1 LNATGQHHVVIVGG
15 GFGGLYAAQRL
26 GRAGARVTLI
36 DRRNFHLFQPL
47 LYQVATGGLSPAN
60 IAAPLRS
67 VLRKQQNTEVMMADV
82 VDVDVN
88 TRRLMFREAHLAPLD
103 YDTLIVATGSQFNYF
118 GHDAWQAAAPGL
130 KSIEDATEIRR
141 RVFNAFEEAE
151 LEKNPERQKFLLTFV
166 VVGGGPTGVELSGA
180 VAEVAHYTLHHDFRT
195 INPHDAKVLL
205 FEAGPAILTM
215 FPETLQSKAEQALA
229 KLGVEVRKNV
239 RVTDIHSGGVTIQE
253 GDQQHSIPAATVLW
267 TAGVK
272 ASSFGERLA
281 TSAGQTVDRAGKV
294 TVEADC
300 SLPNHPE
307 ILVIGDLASF
317 NHTPD
322 GKPLPALA
330 PVAMQ
335 QGRYVADLVA
345 RRLENEPAPPPF
357 HYHDKG
363 TLATIGRSQA
373 VAHIGRLQLSG
384 FFAWIT
390 WLFVHLMY
398 LVQFHNRVLVFLQ
411 WSYNYFS
418 RGRSARLITGEAE
431 CPRKSDG
438 AAVE

>member
-1 LNATGQHHVVIVGG
+1 
-15 GFGGLYAAQRL
+15 
-26 GRAGARVTLI
+26 
-36 DRRNFHLFQPL
+36 
-47 LYQVATGGLSPAN
+47 
-60 IAAPLRS
+60 
-67 VLRKQQNTEVMMADV
+67 
-82 VDVDVN
+82 
-88 TRRLMFREAHLAPLD
+88 
-103 YDTLIVATGSQFNYF
+103 
-118 GHDAWQAAAPGL
+118 
-130 KSIEDATEIRR
+130 
-141 RVFNAFEEAE
+141 
-151 LEKNPERQKFLLTFV
+151 V

-180 VAEVAHYTLHHDFRT
+180 VAEVAHYTLHRDFRT
-195 INPHDAKVLL
+195 IDPHDAKVLL

-215 FPETLQSKAEQALA
+215 FPETLQAKAEHALT

-253 GDQQHSIPAATVLW
+253 GDQQHKIAAATVLW

-272 ASSFGERLA
+272 ASSFGEKLA
-281 TSAGQTVDRAGKV
+281 TSAGHTVDRTGKV

-307 ILVIGDLASF
+307 IFVIGDLASF

-335 QGRYVADLVA
+335 QGRYVADLIA

-373 VAHIGRLQLSG
+373 VAHIGWLQLSG
-384 FFAWIT
+384 FFAWVT
-390 WLFVHLMY
+390 WLLVHLMY

-418 RGRSARLITGEAE
+418 RGRSARLITGEGDSN
-431 CPRKSDG
+431 KY
-438 AAVE
+438 

>member
-1 LNATGQHHVVIVGG
+1 MSNPMPQHHVVIIGG

-60 IAAPLRS
+60 IASPLRS
-67 VLRKQQNTEVMMADV
+67 VLRRQENTEVMMADV

-88 TRRLMFREAHLAPLD
+88 TRRLFFREPHLAPLD
-103 YDTLIVATGSQFNYF
+103 YDTVIVATGSQFNYF
-118 GHDAWQAAAPGL
+118 GHDEWQAVAPGL

-141 RVFNAFEEAE
+141 RVLSAFENAE
-151 LEKNPERQKFLLTFV
+151 LETNPERQRYLLTFV

-180 VAEVAHYTLHHDFRT
+180 VAEVAHYTLHRDFRT
-195 INPHDAKVLL
+195 IDPHDAKVLL

-215 FPETLQSKAEQALA
+215 FPESLRAKAEQGLK
-229 KLGVEVRKNV
+229 KLGVDVRKNV
-239 RVTDIHSGGVTIQE
+239 KVTDIHSGGVTIQE
-253 GDQQHSIPAATVLW
+253 GDQQHNIAAATVLW

-272 ASSFGERLA
+272 ASSLGEKLA
-281 TSAGQTVDRAGKV
+281 ASAGQTVDRAGRV
-294 TVEADC
+294 VVEPDC
-300 SLPNHPE
+300 SLPGHPE
-307 ILVIGDLASF
+307 IFVIGDLASF
-317 NHTPD
+317 SHQD
-322 GKPLPALA
+322 KKPLPALA

-335 QGRYVADLVA
+335 QGRYVADLIA
-345 RRLENEPAPPPF
+345 RRLDRQPPPPPF

-363 TLATIGRSQA
+363 TLATIGRSKA
-373 VAHIGRLQLSG
+373 VAHIGWLELSG
-384 FFAWIT
+384 FIAWVT

-398 LVQFHNRVLVFLQ
+398 LVQFHNRVLVLIQ

-418 RGRSARLITGEAE
+418 RGRAARLITGEDE
-431 CPRKSDG
+431 RVDETPPQP
-438 AAVE
+438 

>member
-1 LNATGQHHVVIVGG
+1 MPQHHVVIIGG

-60 IAAPLRS
+60 IASPLRS
-67 VLRKQQNTEVMMADV
+67 VLRRQENTEVMMADV

-88 TRRLMFREAHLAPLD
+88 MRRLFFREPHLAPLD
-103 YDTLIVATGSQFNYF
+103 YDTVIVATGSQFNYF
-118 GHDAWQAAAPGL
+118 GHDEWQAVAPGL

-141 RVFNAFEEAE
+141 RVLSAFENAE
-151 LEKNPERQKFLLTFV
+151 LETNPERQRYLLTFV

-180 VAEVAHYTLHHDFRT
+180 VAEVAHYTLHRDFRT
-195 INPHDAKVLL
+195 IDPHDAKVLL

-215 FPETLQSKAEQALA
+215 FPESLRAKAEQGLA
-229 KLGVEVRKNV
+229 RLGVDVRKNV
-239 RVTDIHSGGVTIQE
+239 KVTDIHSGGVTIQE
-253 GDQQHSIPAATVLW
+253 GDQQHDIAAATVLW

-272 ASSFGERLA
+272 ASSLGEKLA
-281 TSAGQTVDRAGKV
+281 TSAGQTVDRAGRV
-294 TVEADC
+294 VVEPDC
-300 SLPNHPE
+300 SLPGHPE
-307 ILVIGDLASF
+307 IFVIGDLASF
-317 NHTPD
+317 SHQDN
-322 GKPLPALA
+322 KPLPALA

-335 QGRYVADLVA
+335 QGRYVADLIA
-345 RRLENEPAPPPF
+345 RRLDRQPPPPPF

-363 TLATIGRSQA
+363 TLATIGRSKA
-373 VAHIGRLQLSG
+373 VAHIGWLELSG
-384 FFAWIT
+384 FIAWVT

-398 LVQFHNRVLVFLQ
+398 LVQFHNRVLVLIQ

-418 RGRSARLITGEAE
+418 RGRAARLITGEAE
-431 CPRKSDG
+431 RVGETPPKSS
-438 AAVE
+438 